1 MSIDRRAFL
10 SRIAAG
16 GAAAAVAGVGADAR
30 ALQRAPKPRLPDAVG
45 LLYDST
51 LCVGCKACV
60 AGCKQAN
67 GKPAERSADQAAWNS
82 RVTSDQGSWV
92 VRETGDHQP
101 IWDTPRDTSGD
112 TLNVI
117 KAYINGSAEVK
128 DREEDGFAFI
138 KRQCL
143 HCNDPSCVSACPVSA
158 MIKDPETGIVR
169 HDVGR
174 CIGCRYCVFACPFG
188 IPKFQYDTA
197 FGRIAKCE
205 LCHHLLDKG
214 ELPGCVAACPTGATL
229 FGRVE
234 DLEKEARRRIQLKP
248 GDTYLFPRGD
258 INNRYGPH
266 APPHERIVAAA
277 YRPEVYGDTVLGG
290 TQALYLSAV
299 SFDKL
304 GLPYGPHIPDAMYA
318 TQTEGV
324 QHFLYTGMI
333 APAVVLTALILI
345 ARRNADQHHHEAE
358 EGEGDTRGTPEP

>member
-1 MSIDRRAFL
+1 MSISRRAFL
-10 SRIAAG
+10 SRVAAG
-16 GAAAAVAGVGADAR
+16 GAATAVAGVSTGAQ
-30 ALQRAPKPRLPDAVG
+30 ALQRAPKPRLPGALG

-67 GKPAERSADQAAWNS
+67 AKPVERSAEQAAWNS
-82 RVTSDQGSWV
+82 RVTPDLGDWIVRQPGDQK
-92 VRETGDHQP
+92 P

-117 KAYINGSAEVK
+117 RAYINGTPAAK

-158 MIKDPETGIVR
+158 MIKDRETGIVR
-169 HDVGR
+169 HDPSR

-188 IPKFQYDTA
+188 IPKFQYDRA

-205 LCHHLLDKG
+205 LCYHRLDKG
-214 ELPGCVAACPTGATL
+214 ELPGCVATCPTGATL
-229 FGRVE
+229 FGRVD
-234 DLEKEARRRIQLKP
+234 DLEREARRRIQLKP
-248 GDTYLFPRGD
+248 GDTYLYPRGD
-258 INNRYGPH
+258 INGRFGADH
-266 APPHERIVAAA
+266 PPHEKIITAQ
-277 YRPEVYGDTVLGG
+277 YRPEVYGDRVLGG
-290 TQALYLSAV
+290 TQALYLSGV

-304 GLPYGPHIPDAMYA
+304 GLPHGPHIPDAMYA

-333 APAVVLTALILI
+333 APAVILTALILI
-345 ARRNADQHHHEAE
+345 ARRNADAHHHEDE
-358 EGEGDTRGTPEP
+358 EGQEANERS

>member
-1 MSIDRRAFL
+1 MSINRRAFL
-10 SRIAAG
+10 SRLAAG
-16 GAAAAVAGVGADAR
+16 GAATATAAVGTRAH
-30 ALQRAPKPRLPDAVG
+30 ALQRPPKPRAPEALG

-60 AGCKQAN
+60 AGCKEAN
-67 GKPAERSADQAAWNS
+67 DKPVERSAGQAVWNS
-82 RVTSDQGSWV
+82 RVTPEQADWV
-92 VRETGDHQP
+92 VRETGDQQP
-101 IWDTPRDTSGD
+101 IWDTPKDTSGY
-112 TLNVI
+112 TLNII
-117 KAYINGSAEVK
+117 KAYLNGTAEVK

-169 HDVGR
+169 HDPGR

-188 IPKFQYDTA
+188 IPKYQYDNA
-197 FGRIAKCE
+197 FGKIAKCE
-205 LCHHLLDKG
+205 LCSHRLAEG
-214 ELPGCVAACPTGATL
+214 ALPGCVSACPTGATL
-229 FGRVE
+229 FGRVD
-234 DLEKEARRRIQLKP
+234 DLENEARRRTQLKV
-248 GDTYLFPRGD
+248 GDTYLYPRGD
-258 INNRYGPH
+258 INGRYGPYN
-266 APPHERIVAAA
+266 PPHEKVITAE
-277 YRPEVYGDTVLGG
+277 YRPEVYGDKVLGG
-290 TQALYLSAV
+290 TQTLYLSAV

-345 ARRNADQHHHEAE
+345 ARRNVDQHHEEAE
-358 EGEGDTRGTPEP
+358 EE